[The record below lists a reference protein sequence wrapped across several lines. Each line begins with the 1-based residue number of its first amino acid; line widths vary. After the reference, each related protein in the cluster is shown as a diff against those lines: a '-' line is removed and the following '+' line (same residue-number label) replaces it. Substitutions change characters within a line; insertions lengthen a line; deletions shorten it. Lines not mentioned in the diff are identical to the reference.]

1 MPAST
6 QAAALPL
13 AGVRVLDL
21 SRVLAGPMCAMAL
34 ADLGADVIK
43 VEHPARGDDTRDWGA
58 RVGTRNTSYFNSAN
72 RNKRSITLD
81 LQSPQGAQIARDLA
95 ARSDVVIQ
103 NFKVGGAE
111 KLGLGYEQLQALNPR
126 LVYCSISGY
135 ARFSPE
141 AQRPGYDLVVQGES
155 GVMATN
161 GEYGQGPLKFGVAAV
176 DMFTGMYSAQ
186 AILAALFA
194 RQRSGQGR
202 HVQMALYDCGLMI
215 TSYYGMEA
223 LLKDGD
229 PPKFGNAHPSIVPYG
244 VFEAADGPLVITV
257 GNNGQFQRFCQD
269 VIQRPDWASDAR
281 FATNTGRSAHRELLL
296 PQIRQALQ
304 GFTRAELLERLVRA
318 QIPCGEVLGML
329 DALRSERTAQAGLLH
344 HYEDTEAGT
353 QAVLAPPYAMDG
365 QRLPVRRPPPH
376 LGEHTHSVLQE
387 LLQLDTAALAALQ
400 ENGVI

>member
-1 MPAST
+1 MDSSV
-6 QAAALPL
+6 QAALLPL

-43 VEHPARGDDTRDWGA
+43 VEHPARGDDTRDWGV

-72 RNKRSITLD
+72 RNKRAITLD
-81 LQSPQGAQIARDLA
+81 LQTPQGVDIARALA
-95 ARSDVVIQ
+95 QQCDVVIQ

-111 KLGLGYEQLQALNPR
+111 KLGLGYEDLKALNPR

-135 ARFSPE
+135 ARFTPE

-186 AILAALFA
+186 AILAALYA
-194 RQRSGQGR
+194 RQSTGQGR

-223 LLKDGD
+223 LLKAGD

-257 GNNGQFQRFCQD
+257 GNNGQFQRFCHE
-269 VIQRPDWASDAR
+269 VIQRPEWASDER
-281 FATNTGRSAHRELLL
+281 FATNTARSAHRDILL

-304 GFTRAELLERLVRA
+304 AFTRAELLQRLTAA

-329 DALRSERTAQAGLLH
+329 EALQSERTAQAGLLH
-344 HYEDTEAGT
+344 RFEDSEAGS

-365 QRLPVRRPPPH
+365 ERLPVRRPPPH

-387 LLQLDTAALAALQ
+387 ILALDASAIDALHQ
-400 ENGVI
+400 QGVI

>member
-1 MPAST
+1 MPASLPP
-6 QAAALPL
+6 AALPL
-13 AGVRVLDL
+13 AGVQVLDL

-43 VEHPARGDDTRDWGA
+43 VEHPARGDDTRDWGV
-58 RVGTRNTSYFNSAN
+58 RIGSHNTSYFNSFN
-72 RNKRSITLD
+72 RNKRSITLN
-81 LQSPQGAQIARDLA
+81 LQSPQGAQIAKDLA
-95 ARSDVVIQ
+95 ARCDVVIQ

-111 KLGLGYEQLQALNPR
+111 KLGLGYEQLKALNPR

-135 ARFSPE
+135 ARFTPD
-141 AQRPGYDLVVQGES
+141 AQRPGYDLVVQGEA

-161 GEYGQGPLKFGVAAV
+161 GEHGQGPLKFGVAAV

-186 AILAALFA
+186 AILAALYA
-194 RQRSGQGR
+194 RQSNGQGR

-223 LLKDGD
+223 LLRGSD
-229 PPKFGNAHPSIVPYG
+229 PPKFGNSHPSIVPYG

-269 VIQRPDWASDAR
+269 VIQRPEWASDAR

-296 PQIRQALQ
+296 PQICQALRS
-304 GFTRAELLERLVRA
+304 FTRAELLQRLTRA
-318 QIPCGEVLGML
+318 EIPCGEVLGML
-329 DALRSERTAQAGLLH
+329 QALQSERTAQAGLLH
-344 HYEDTEAGT
+344 HYEDPEAGM

-365 QRLPVRRPPPH
+365 QRAPVRHPPPH
-376 LGEHTHSVLQE
+376 LGEHTDSVLQE
-387 LLQLDTAALAALQ
+387 LLKLDASALAALR
-400 ENGVI
+400 ENGVV